1 MQYIFMTNEI
11 TLQQVSA
18 SKPEKATFCKNMK
31 TCCSA
36 SEIQQM
42 RRIKILLV
50 SIVQESVSFQT

>member
-1 MQYIFMTNEI
+1 MTNEI